1 MSLESIVRQP
11 MSSPLAGSNSC
22 RLASTSTASNQH
34 IYGHRHSR
42 QLLAQMTSCWVWM
55 FDRSPPPGQTSWWST
70 SEHGKVAAVEV
81 QRSTQTS
88 RRATGNDPLDVVHS
102 DTRKILG
109 RMVMT
114 KQRAN
119 ITPSGTP
126 ASRHLGDSELVARF
140 EREVVPLRES
150 LYRHALRL
158 CRNHFDA
165 EDLTQETM
173 LKAYKG
179 FHSFQPGSNLNAWMF
194 RILSNVHIN
203 AYRKKRSQVEQC
215 FSEELTDQRLSTAY
229 ARCTPQELR
238 SAEDVALDSLPDNDI
253 KAAMQ
258 TLPVQ
263 FRTAVYYAD
272 VEGLSR
278 TEIAAIMNSQYR
290 TVLSR
295 LHRGRRQL
303 RSLLDVSANHP
314 HGPRPIP
321 AAS

>member
-1 MSLESIVRQP
+1 MTEQHANVTP
-11 MSSPLAGSNSC
+11 VA
-22 RLASTSTASNQH
+22 TAVL
-34 IYGHRHSR
+34 RR
-42 QLLAQMTSCWVWM
+42 
-55 FDRSPPPGQTSWWST
+55 
-70 SEHGKVAAVEV
+70 SEH
-81 QRSTQTS
+81 R
-88 RRATGNDPLDVVHS
+88 
-102 DTRKILG
+102 
-109 RMVMT
+109 
-114 KQRAN
+114 
-119 ITPSGTP
+119 
-126 ASRHLGDSELVARF
+126 ELVARF
-140 EREVVPLRES
+140 ESEVVPLRKS
-150 LYRHALRL
+150 LYRRALRL

-203 AYRKKRSQVEQC
+203 AYQKKRSQLEQC
-215 FSEELTDQRLSTAY
+215 CTEELTDQRLSTAY

-238 SAEDVALDSLPDNDI
+238 SAEEVALDSLPDNDI

-258 TLPVQ
+258 ALPVQ

-295 LHRGRRQL
+295 LHRGRRQF
-303 RSLLDVSANHP
+303 RSLLDTNANHP
-314 HGPRPIP
+314 PGPQPIP
-321 AAS
+321 ATS

>member
-1 MSLESIVRQP
+1 
-11 MSSPLAGSNSC
+11 
-22 RLASTSTASNQH
+22 
-34 IYGHRHSR
+34 
-42 QLLAQMTSCWVWM
+42 MTS
-55 FDRSPPPGQTSWWST
+55 PANKTPGA
-70 SEHGKVAAVEV
+70 KPV
-81 QRSTQTS
+81 QR
-88 RRATGNDPLDVVHS
+88 RS
-102 DTRKILG
+102 DDR
-109 RMVMT
+109 
-114 KQRAN
+114 
-119 ITPSGTP
+119 
-126 ASRHLGDSELVARF
+126 ELVARF
-140 EREVVPLRES
+140 EREVIPMRES
-150 LYRHALRL
+150 LYRRALRL
-158 CRNHFDA
+158 CRNHPDA

-203 AYRKKRSQVEQC
+203 AYRKSRAQVDLC
-215 FSEELTDQRLSTAY
+215 STEELTDQQVSAAY

-238 SAEDVALDSLPDNDI
+238 SAEEVALDSLPDNDV

-258 TLPVQ
+258 ALPVQ

-278 TEIAAIMNSQYR
+278 AQIAAIMNSQYR

-303 RSLLDVSANHP
+303 RGLLDPNANDP
-314 HGPRPIP
+314 QGPESIA